1 MITEETKDT
10 TATTTGSLPRMRTL
24 SKAYE
29 EIKAAD
35 PDTAITMRIIRD
47 LVYTGKV
54 QVYCVGRK
62 KLVNLDLLYESL
74 SCYYRSQNN
83 DYALQ
88 SK

>member
-10 TATTTGSLPRMRTL
+10 TATSTGSLPRMRTL
-24 SKAYE
+24 SK
-29 EIKAAD
+29 AD

>member
-10 TATTTGSLPRMRTL
+10 AATTGSLPRMRTL

-35 PDTAITMRIIRD
+35 PDTAITMRMIRD
-47 LVYTGKV
+47 LIHTGKV